1 MSDSTF
7 RPARRGALAA
17 SVALA
22 ALALLPVRQLA
33 AQSFDEGRLGI
44 SAGVATVERNGTGV
58 YASGI
63 IERPLAAPGR
73 LVRMEGGLGWWPVE
87 ADRDWSNHVWSFGA
101 GVVQGLGRG
110 AVQPYAVLGAALYI
124 SDEREPLAGLNGG
137 AGVRFRAGGSM
148 LIAETRVH
156 RRLAAIGGRMYVPV
170 TVGITF

>member
-22 ALALLPVRQLA
+22 ALAFLPARRLA

-73 LVRMEGGLGWWPVE
+73 VVRMEGGLGWWPVE
-87 ADRDWSNHVWSFGA
+87 ADRDWSSHVLA
-101 GVVQGLGRG
+101 ALR
-110 AVQPYAVLGAALYI
+110 AAVLGSSLRTAPLHPVLYFAALRAARRL
-124 SDEREPLAGLNGG
+124 STSRRCAALVGSRRGFALRLLTRQSQPASAPGASREPTSHAE
-137 AGVRFRAGGSM
+137 GVAK
-148 LIAETRVH
+148 
-156 RRLAAIGGRMYVPV
+156 
-170 TVGITF
+170 

>member
-22 ALALLPVRQLA
+22 ALALLPGRQLA

-44 SAGVATVERNGTGV
+44 SAGVTTVERNGTGV

-87 ADRDWSNHVWSFGA
+87 ADRDWSNHVLA
-101 GVVQGLGRG
+101 ALR
-110 AVQPYAVLGAALYI
+110 AAVLGSSLRTAPLHPVLYFAALRAARRF
-124 SDEREPLAGLNGG
+124 STSGHCVPL
-137 AGVRFRAGGSM
+137 VGSRPRC
-148 LIAETRVH
+148 A
-156 RRLAAIGGRMYVPV
+156 RRLLTATAVRSTAENRRAPRSGAK
-170 TVGITF
+170 